1 MTKTDGYKRQSEWIR
16 ALRQL
21 VRDRMALV
29 SFVVLCGLMLAS
41 LLAPYLGLPDPNVIE
56 LRDRLASPG
65 QSGHLLGADELGR
78 DYLSRLVWGGR
89 ISISVGFFA
98 VLLALGVGLI
108 LGLVTGYLRG
118 VWDLTIMRFIDV
130 LMAFPYILLAIAIV
144 ASLGPGLRNTM
155 VALAIAGVPYY
166 TRIVR
171 GSVLGLMDKEF
182 IQAAKAVGAPPVRII
197 LRHLLPN
204 VVAPMIVA
212 ATLDVGWMIM
222 AGAGMSFLGLGAQPP
237 DAEWGLMLS
246 NGSKYLRMAPHL
258 SLFAGMAISLVVL
271 ALNFIGDGL
280 RDALDPKVQ
289 RY

>member
-1 MTKTDGYKRQSEWIR
+1 
-16 ALRQL
+16 
-21 VRDRMALV
+21 MALV
-29 SFVVLCGLMLAS
+29 SFVVLCGVVLTS
-41 LLAPYLGLPDPNVIE
+41 VLAPYLGLPDPNVIE

-98 VLLALGVGLI
+98 VILALGTGLI
-108 LGLVTGYLRG
+108 LGLITGYLRG

-155 VALAIAGVPYY
+155 IALAIAGVPYY

-171 GSVLGLMDKEF
+171 GSILGLMDKEF
-182 IQAAKAVGAPPVRII
+182 IQAAKAVGAPPLRII
-197 LRHLLPN
+197 FRHLLPN

-258 SLFAGMAISLVVL
+258 SLLAGMAISLVVL

-280 RDALDPKVQ
+280 RDALDPKIQ
-289 RY
+289 

>member
-1 MTKTDGYKRQSEWIR
+1 MTKTNGYKRQSEWIR
-16 ALRQL
+16 VLRQL
-21 VRDRMALV
+21 VRDRTALV
-29 SFVVLCGLMLAS
+29 SFVVLCGLVLAS

-98 VLLALGVGLI
+98 VVLALSIGLI

-118 VWDLTIMRFIDV
+118 AWDLTIMRFIDV

-155 VALAIAGVPYY
+155 IALAIAGVPYY

-258 SLFAGMAISLVVL
+258 SLLAGMAISLVVL

>member
-1 MTKTDGYKRQSEWIR
+1 
-16 ALRQL
+16 
-21 VRDRMALV
+21 MALV

>member
-1 MTKTDGYKRQSEWIR
+1 MTKTKGYKRQSEWIR

-21 VRDRMALV
+21 VRDRIALV
-29 SFVVLCGLMLAS
+29 SFIVLCGLVLTS
-41 LLAPYLGLPDPNVIE
+41 LLAPYLGLRDPNVID
-56 LRDRLASPG
+56 LGDRLASPG

-98 VLLALGVGLI
+98 VFLALGIGLI

-155 VALAIAGVPYY
+155 IALAIAGVPYY

-182 IQAAKAVGAPPVRII
+182 IQAAKAVGATPVRII
-197 LRHLLPN
+197 LRHILPN

-246 NGSKYLRMAPHL
+246 NGSKYLRTAPHL
-258 SLFAGMAISLVVL
+258 SLLAGMAISLVVL

>member
-1 MTKTDGYKRQSEWIR
+1 MTKTNGYKRQSEWIR

-21 VRDRMALV
+21 VRDRIALV
-29 SFVVLCGLMLAS
+29 SFIVLCGLVLTS
-41 LLAPYLGLPDPNVIE
+41 LLAPYLGLRDPNVID
-56 LRDRLASPG
+56 LGDRLASPG

-98 VLLALGVGLI
+98 VFLALGIGLI

-155 VALAIAGVPYY
+155 IALAIAGVPYY

-182 IQAAKAVGAPPVRII
+182 IQAAKAVGATPVRII
-197 LRHLLPN
+197 LRHILPN

-246 NGSKYLRMAPHL
+246 NGSKYLRTAPHL
-258 SLFAGMAISLVVL
+258 SLLAGMAISLVVL

>member
-1 MTKTDGYKRQSEWIR
+1 MI
-16 ALRQL
+16 
-21 VRDRMALV
+21 
-29 SFVVLCGLMLAS
+29 
-41 LLAPYLGLPDPNVIE
+41 
-56 LRDRLASPG
+56 
-65 QSGHLLGADELGR
+65 
-78 DYLSRLVWGGR
+78 
-89 ISISVGFFA
+89 
-98 VLLALGVGLI
+98 
-108 LGLVTGYLRG
+108 
-118 VWDLTIMRFIDV
+118 
-130 LMAFPYILLAIAIV
+130 
-144 ASLGPGLRNTM
+144 
-155 VALAIAGVPYY
+155 ALAIAGVPYY

-171 GSVLGLMDKEF
+171 GSVLGLMDREF

-246 NGSKYLRMAPHL
+246 NGSKYLRTAPHL

>member
-1 MTKTDGYKRQSEWIR
+1 MTKKNGYKRQSEWVR

-21 VRDRMALV
+21 VRDRTALG
-29 SFVVLCGLMLAS
+29 SFVVLCGLVLAS
-41 LLAPYLGLPDPNVIE
+41 LFAPYLGLPDPNVIE

-98 VLLALGVGLI
+98 VLLALGIGLI

-118 VWDLTIMRFIDV
+118 GWDLTIMRFIDV
-130 LMAFPYILLAIAIV
+130 LMAFPYILLAIVIV

-155 VALAIAGVPYY
+155 IALAIAGVPYY

-197 LRHLLPN
+197 FRHLLPN

-212 ATLDVGWMIM
+212 ATLDIGWMIM

-258 SLFAGMAISLVVL
+258 SLLAGMAISLVVL